1 MPHEDGMNADS
12 GSKRSKAKL
21 DYEDVLEAFC
31 NIESEMRASDQ
42 VRVAEEVPPLAAN
55 VSGK

>member
-1 MPHEDGMNADS
+1 MNADS

-31 NIESEMRASDQ
+31 NIERDESFRQ
-42 VRVAEEVPPLAAN
+42 VRVTEEVPPLAAN
-55 VSGK
+55 VTGK